1 LEPKLLKKKKK
12 KKKKDF
18 QDFTDGE
25 AEAKL
30 ILEKECDDDTT
41 LKVTMLPKDLKV
53 KLDKLAMWI
62 EIKGNPDP
70 VSSAEWT
77 LEDQSK
83 VVSSRRVTSQLKKRC
98 SVNNQAT
105 RKRRQPCAIC
115 SIIGWC

>member
-1 LEPKLLKKKKK
+1 LEPKLLKKKK

-30 ILEKECDDDTT
+30 ILEKERDDDST
-41 LKVTMLPKDLKV
+41 LKVSELESLLKWKLNVKTLPKDLKV
-53 KLDKLAMWI
+53 KLDKLAKWI

-83 VVSSRRVTSQLKKRC
+83 LVKFEMGDITIEETVLSRK
-98 SVNNQAT
+98 
-105 RKRRQPCAIC
+105 
-115 SIIGWC
+115 